1 MKMKEMLFYIA
12 IYLAVGKREISHQ
25 HEEAIPKI
33 LLNGN
38 GCIRMIKT
46 VK

>member
-1 MKMKEMLFYIA
+1 MKMEEILFHVA
-12 IYLAVGKREISHQ
+12 IYLAVGKREISHH

-38 GCIRMIKT
+38 GCIRMIRT